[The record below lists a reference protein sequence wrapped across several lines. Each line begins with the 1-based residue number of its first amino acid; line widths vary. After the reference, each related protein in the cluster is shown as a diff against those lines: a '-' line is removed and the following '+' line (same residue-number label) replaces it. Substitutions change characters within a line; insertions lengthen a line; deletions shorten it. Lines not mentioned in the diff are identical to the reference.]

1 MNKEEQNKQETTTPQ
16 SLPPAIEVRWAAY
29 GKLTLYPVDES
40 ELELLAQ
47 GSPDSLYLNF
57 AVFLL
62 SVSVSFLTALLTAV
76 VSNKVFTVFVVITT
90 LGFIVGLF
98 LMILWFRKRRSV
110 SEVVDKIK
118 KRLPPE
124 GIQEK

>member
-1 MNKEEQNKQETTTPQ
+1 MSKEEEHKKEITASQ
-16 SLPPAIEVRWAAY
+16 SLPPAIEVRWGDY
-29 GKLTLYPVDES
+29 GKLALYPVDES

-47 GSPDSLYLNF
+47 GSPDSVYLNF

-62 SVSVSFLTALLTAV
+62 SVAVSFFIALLTAV
-76 VSNKVFTVFVVITT
+76 VSGKVFTVFVVITT
-90 LGFIVGLF
+90 VGFIAGL
-98 LMILWFRKRRSV
+98 LLLILWLRKRRSV
-110 SEVVDKIK
+110 SDLVDKIR